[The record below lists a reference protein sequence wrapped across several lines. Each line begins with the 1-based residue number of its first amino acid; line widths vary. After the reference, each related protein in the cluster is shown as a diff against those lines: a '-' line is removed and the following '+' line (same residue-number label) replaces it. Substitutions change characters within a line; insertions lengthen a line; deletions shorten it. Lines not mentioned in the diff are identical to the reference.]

1 MKSIPQKGWEEHL
14 REVWV
19 RVCHQAF
26 KASTSLTQIRSFCY
40 PVP

>member
-14 REVWV
+14 REGWV
-19 RVCHQAF
+19 RVCHQAI
-26 KASTSLTQIRSFCY
+26 KASMSLTQIRSFCY

>member
-19 RVCHQAF
+19 RVCQQALKHQR
-26 KASTSLTQIRSFCY
+26 L
-40 PVP
+40 